1 MPQNDKFPCTHLH
14 PGNLWSRYAHMLA
27 YTIRRFVYL
36 IPVLFVLTVVVF
48 LFVQLLPGD
57 IIDIMIGEEDVEDP
71 EVRIALTKELG
82 LDQPLYVQ
90 YGKWIGRILQGD
102 LGKSLIT
109 WRDVSLELFDRIPA
123 TAYLAITGMIL
134 SMLIAIPMGT
144 LAALKRNTYIDNS
157 IQIMALIGISIPE
170 FWFAIMAILAFSL
183 HLGWLPSSGYTS
195 PLENLWES
203 LVYLLLPAIAI
214 GFRQAAY
221 TTRLTRSSMLD
232 EMNKEYVDTARS
244 LGFGEGKVIYKYTLR
259 NAMIPT
265 LTISGL
271 QFADLLG
278 GTVVLEAIFAW
289 PEIGRVIFEAII
301 QRDYPMIQSGI
312 LVLGF
317 FVVITNLV
325 VDIAYRTLNPRVELN

>member
-1 MPQNDKFPCTHLH
+1 
-14 PGNLWSRYAHMLA
+14 MLA
-27 YTIRRFVYL
+27 YIIRRLIYL

-48 LFVQLLPGD
+48 AFVQMLPGD
-57 IIDIMIGEEDVEDP
+57 IIDVMMGEEDIEDP
-71 EVRIALTKELG
+71 EVRIALEKEFG
-82 LDQPLYVQ
+82 LNEPIYVQ
-90 YGKWIGRILQGD
+90 YGKWISRVLQGD

-109 WRDVSLELFDRIPA
+109 RRDVTLELLERIPA

-134 SMLIAIPMGT
+134 SICIAIPLGT
-144 LAALKRNTYIDNS
+144 LAALKRNTYVDNA
-157 IQIMALIGISIPE
+157 IQISALTGISIPE
-170 FWFAIMAILAFSL
+170 FWFAIMAVLVFSL

-195 PLENLWES
+195 PLENIGES
-203 LVYLLLPAIAI
+203 LTFLILPAIAI

-244 LGFGEGKVIYKYTLR
+244 LGFPDRKVVYKYTLR

-271 QFADLLG
+271 QLADLLG

-289 PEIGRVIFEAII
+289 PGVGRVIYEAII
-301 QRDYPMIQSGI
+301 QRDYPMIQSGV
-312 LVLGF
+312 LVLGV
-317 FVVITNLV
+317 FVVLTNLV
-325 VDIAYRTLNPRVELN
+325 VDVAYRFLNPRVELH

>member
-1 MPQNDKFPCTHLH
+1 
-14 PGNLWSRYAHMLA
+14 MLA
-27 YTIRRFVYL
+27 YIIRRLIYL

-48 LFVQLLPGD
+48 AFVQMLPGD
-57 IIDIMIGEEDVEDP
+57 IIDVMMGEEDIEDP
-71 EVRIALTKELG
+71 EVRIALEKEFG
-82 LDQPLYVQ
+82 LNEPIYVQ
-90 YGKWIGRILQGD
+90 YGKWISRVLQGD

-109 WRDVSLELFDRIPA
+109 RRDVTLELLERIPA

-134 SMLIAIPMGT
+134 SICIAIPLGT
-144 LAALKRNTYIDNS
+144 LAALKRNTYVDNA
-157 IQIMALIGISIPE
+157 IQISALTGISVPE
-170 FWFAIMAILAFSL
+170 FWFAIMAVLVFSL

-195 PLENLWES
+195 PLENLGES
-203 LVYLLLPAIAI
+203 LTFLILPAIAI

-244 LGFGEGKVIYKYTLR
+244 LGFPERKVVYKYTLR

-271 QFADLLG
+271 QLADLLG

-289 PEIGRVIFEAII
+289 PGVGRVIYEAII
-301 QRDYPMIQSGI
+301 QRDYPMIQSGV
-312 LVLGF
+312 LVLGV
-317 FVVITNLV
+317 FVVLTNLV
-325 VDIAYRTLNPRVELN
+325 VDVAYRFLNPRVELH

>member
-1 MPQNDKFPCTHLH
+1 
-14 PGNLWSRYAHMLA
+14 MLA
-27 YTIRRFVYL
+27 YIIRRLIYL

-48 LFVQLLPGD
+48 AFVQMLPGD
-57 IIDIMIGEEDVEDP
+57 IIDVMMGEEDIEDP
-71 EVRIALTKELG
+71 EVRIALEKEFG
-82 LDQPLYVQ
+82 LNEPIYVQ
-90 YGKWIGRILQGD
+90 YGKWISRVLQGD

-109 WRDVSLELFDRIPA
+109 RRDVTLELLERIPA

-134 SMLIAIPMGT
+134 SICIAIPLGT
-144 LAALKRNTYIDNS
+144 LAALKRNTYVDNA
-157 IQIMALIGISIPE
+157 IQISALTGISVPE
-170 FWFAIMAILAFSL
+170 FWFAIMAVLVFSL

-195 PLENLWES
+195 PLENIGES
-203 LVYLLLPAIAI
+203 LTFLILPAIAI

-244 LGFGEGKVIYKYTLR
+244 LGFPERKVVYKYTLR

-271 QFADLLG
+271 QLADLLG

-289 PEIGRVIFEAII
+289 PGVGRVIYEAII
-301 QRDYPMIQSGI
+301 QRDYPMIQSGV
-312 LVLGF
+312 LVLGV
-317 FVVITNLV
+317 FVVLTNLV
-325 VDIAYRTLNPRVELN
+325 VDVAYRFLNPRVELH

>member
-1 MPQNDKFPCTHLH
+1 
-14 PGNLWSRYAHMLA
+14 MLA
-27 YTIRRFVYL
+27 YIIRRLIYL

-48 LFVQLLPGD
+48 AFVQMLPGD
-57 IIDIMIGEEDVEDP
+57 IIDVMMGEEDIEDP
-71 EVRIALTKELG
+71 EVRIALEKEFG
-82 LDQPLYVQ
+82 LNEPIYVQ
-90 YGKWIGRILQGD
+90 YGKWISRVLQGD

-109 WRDVSLELFDRIPA
+109 RRDVTLELLERIPA

-134 SMLIAIPMGT
+134 SICIAIPLGT
-144 LAALKRNTYIDNS
+144 LAALKRNTYVDNA
-157 IQIMALIGISIPE
+157 IQISALTGISIPE
-170 FWFAIMAILAFSL
+170 FWFAIMAVLVFSL

-195 PLENLWES
+195 PLENIGES
-203 LVYLLLPAIAI
+203 LTFLILPAIAI

-244 LGFGEGKVIYKYTLR
+244 LGFPERKVVYKYTLR

-271 QFADLLG
+271 QLADLLG

-289 PEIGRVIFEAII
+289 PGVGRVIYEAII
-301 QRDYPMIQSGI
+301 QRDYPMIQSGV
-312 LVLGF
+312 LVLGV
-317 FVVITNLV
+317 FVVLTNLV
-325 VDIAYRTLNPRVELN
+325 VDVAYRFLNPRVELH

>member
-1 MPQNDKFPCTHLH
+1 
-14 PGNLWSRYAHMLA
+14 MLA

-57 IIDIMIGEEDVEDP
+57 IIDIMIGEEDIEDP

-90 YGKWIGRILQGD
+90 YGKWIGRVLQGD

-109 WRDVSLELFDRIPA
+109 RRDVSLELFDRIPA

-134 SMLIAIPMGT
+134 SMFIAIPMGT

-157 IQIMALIGISIPE
+157 IQIMALVGISIPE
-170 FWFAIMAILAFSL
+170 FWFAIMAILVFSL

-195 PLENLWES
+195 PLENLQES
-203 LVYLLLPAIAI
+203 LVYLILPAIAI

-289 PEIGRVIFEAII
+289 PGIGRVIFEAII

-325 VDIAYRTLNPRVELN
+325 VDLAYRTLNPRVELN